1 MEQVSMEE
9 RDFHLRA
16 ENGLVF
22 TICRIKRE
30 SVLDY
35 FYYNLCWILLNI
47 KFMIQLNKF
56 AVTVEYICNFY
67 CAWQTWGTF
76 IFFLFFLPL
85 IFTMQSSQM
94 HYCETTCNSPAIK
107 INLLSN
113 LKHQLGFV
121 IYSLVPKKTCNS

>member
-16 ENGLVF
+16 KNGLVF

-47 KFMIQLNKF
+47 KFMIQLGKF

-67 CAWQTWGTF
+67 CAW
-76 IFFLFFLPL
+76 
-85 IFTMQSSQM
+85 
-94 HYCETTCNSPAIK
+94 
-107 INLLSN
+107 
-113 LKHQLGFV
+113 
-121 IYSLVPKKTCNS
+121 